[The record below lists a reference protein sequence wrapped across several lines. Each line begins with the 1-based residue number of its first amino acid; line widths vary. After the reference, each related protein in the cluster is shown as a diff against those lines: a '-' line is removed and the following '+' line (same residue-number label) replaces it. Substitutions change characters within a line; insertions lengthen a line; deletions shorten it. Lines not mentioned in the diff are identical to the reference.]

1 MMGQFNIIDPDR
13 ASDDPF
19 SAPAQRLPEG
29 PL

>member
-1 MMGQFNIIDPDR
+1 MMGQFDIIDPNR

-19 SAPAQRLPEG
+19 SAPPHALPEG